1 MEKKSIKKN
10 YIFNLIYQITLI
22 IVPLIVTPYL
32 SRVLLD
38 DGVGKYSFSLS
49 LISYFTLFA
58 TFGFDHYSQRE
69 MAKCQGDKNKQ
80 SVLFWEIIIS
90 RAIPVFASLFIH
102 VILLLTNV
110 YGDYSI
116 IMQILTLNVISIA
129 FDVSFFFQ
137 ANEEFAKLTIRN
149 VIIKTIGTIL
159 IFVLVKQRSDL
170 WIYALIQSGMTVVS
184 ALSLL
189 PSLIKR
195 IKKVKLKEIKPLK
208 HLWPAFKLLIP
219 SIAISLYT
227 IMDKSLIGFITQ
239 SNSQNGIYEQA
250 EKIVKLSLTLVT
262 CLTPVMISRNSSEIA
277 NGNHEGVKH
286 NIYKSFNFLWLLGM
300 PMMFGIIAVSDNLIP
315 WFLGANFLGSS
326 VLLKVFSP
334 LIIFIGGSSI
344 LGMHYL
350 IPYKKEKHYTLS
362 YVFSAIINLFLNIIL
377 ISKFQ
382 ALGATI
388 ATIIAEM
395 SVLIIMLFYARK
407 DLSIKSIF
415 KSMIKPLIASIIMFS
430 VLLPVGLKL
439 NPSVINTVSL
449 IGIGALIYGLMILLM
464 KEKFTFEVLTNIK
477 NKLFKKNKTQNL
489 SNSENNFQENK
500 TDNNKE

>member
-250 EKIVKLSLTLVT
+250 EKIVKL
-262 CLTPVMISRNSSEIA
+262 CLTIITALV
-277 NGNHEGVKH
+277 V
-286 NIYKSFNFLWLLGM
+286 IYKKQSE
-300 PMMFGIIAVSDNLIP
+300 
-315 WFLGANFLGSS
+315 
-326 VLLKVFSP
+326 
-334 LIIFIGGSSI
+334 
-344 LGMHYL
+344 
-350 IPYKKEKHYTLS
+350 YK
-362 YVFSAIINLFLNIIL
+362 
-377 ISKFQ
+377 
-382 ALGATI
+382 
-388 ATIIAEM
+388 
-395 SVLIIMLFYARK
+395 
-407 DLSIKSIF
+407 DIK
-415 KSMIKPLIASIIMFS
+415 
-430 VLLPVGLKL
+430 
-439 NPSVINTVSL
+439 
-449 IGIGALIYGLMILLM
+449 
-464 KEKFTFEVLTNIK
+464 
-477 NKLFKKNKTQNL
+477 
-489 SNSENNFQENK
+489 
-500 TDNNKE
+500 